1 MPAQTSLKT
10 NRKDFTVKTKVQQ
23 FINYHNEKAPTNLAG
38 ALIIAEIVMKRAP
51 INQ

>member
-1 MPAQTSLKT
+1 MEIKAFVIKT
-10 NRKDFTVKTKVQQ
+10 EVQQ
-23 FINYHNEKAPTNLAG
+23 FINYNNEKAPTNLAG